1 MTTDLDLKSTLSK
14 RRIVGMWRMLTG
26 YRAIFVGAFLCIGLA
41 AVCQT
46 AFYYCLLYT
55 SRCV

>member
-26 YRAIFVGAFLCIGLA
+26 YRAIFVGS
-41 AVCQT
+41 V
-46 AFYYCLLYT
+46 
-55 SRCV
+55 RCV